1 MNIEQDK
8 DRSESMGPF
17 LVGLGV
23 PSFMVWFLD
32 AVSADLE
39 IRFEEDNGFSVEDV
53 TLFGTNSTRLVLGAD
68 EVKKS
73 TRTGRKTFMLSGV
86 KDQDDVVT
94 LQCRLT
100 SRGPGWY
107 TRQSFY
113 LLDDSGDF
121 LCERFE
127 LEKPTSEEN
136 IAVTRVFR
144 RIEEDEFTSGSSRDQ
159 SIFPSDKS
167 SGTKKLAWTV
177 AAICAVSAGAYF
189 CFFKKNDP
197 EE

>member
-1 MNIEQDK
+1 
-8 DRSESMGPF
+8 MGPF

-39 IRFEEDNGFSVEDV
+39 IRFEEDNGFSVDDV
-53 TLFGTNSTRLVLGAD
+53 TIFGTNSTTLVLGAD

-167 SGTKKLAWTV
+167 SGMKLAWTV

>member
-1 MNIEQDK
+1 MQDK

-17 LVGLGV
+17 LIGLGV

-39 IRFEEDNGFSVEDV
+39 IRFEDGNGFSVEDSTV
-53 TLFGTNSTRLVLGAD
+53 FGTNSTRLVLGAE

-86 KDQDDVVT
+86 KDQDDIVT

-127 LEKPTSEEN
+127 LEQPTSEEN

-144 RIEEDEFTSGSSRDQ
+144 RIEDNDVTSASSSHD
-159 SIFPSDKS
+159 SSDKS
-167 SGTKKLAWTV
+167 SRGTKKLAWTV
-177 AAICAVSAGAYF
+177 AAICAVSAGAYIY
-189 CFFKKNDP
+189 FFKKDDA
-197 EE
+197 ED